1 VRVGLS
7 HSIVDDLTDLSS
19 AVNER
24 SQSPASS
31 SRHSSSDFNITLGVL
46 VLPPSL
52 HPLSDPPGHLLAA
65 RLLLFPTAKTYSP
78 WALHAL
84 HAKSTGSNKTYNGI
98 KKRSV
103 LRSQGK
109 LSGKIT
115 KTNDARLVREQRR
128 LAVAENLKKQ
138 AKMAA
143 PAAGI
148 ENQPPEVSLPFR
160 ENLNLRIICPDCKL
174 DPPELIEENADT
186 ICANCGMVLAERL
199 ISMESEWRTFN
210 SDDSRGDDPNRVGEA
225 DNELYNQSN
234 VGTTIGL
241 TSTSSKESKR
251 LRRVQNAQ
259 QDERKDRDLQSS
271 YATIDGWAER
281 IELSNAVRN
290 QAKMFYKT
298 VHDANAFRGKS
309 KDAVLASCLFI
320 ACRQANLG
328 RTFGEMH
335 GLTSINKKEM
345 GRTFKALQ
353 KFLQET
359 SQKSLDEIE
368 AAGGVISREDRQ
380 FKSTVSTSPEV
391 LINRFCGQLGYNF
404 RVSVIARKI
413 ADKVPGINE
422 IAGRSPLSIAA
433 ASLYFATNL
442 IEAPK
447 TAIKDIQPIAG
458 VSEGTIRVSYKLLY
472 SHKDELIEPD
482 WLGAQPGGHGFGKI
496 ENLPAS

>member
-1 VRVGLS
+1 
-7 HSIVDDLTDLSS
+7 
-19 AVNER
+19 
-24 SQSPASS
+24 
-31 SRHSSSDFNITLGVL
+31 
-46 VLPPSL
+46 
-52 HPLSDPPGHLLAA
+52 LA
-65 RLLLFPTAKTYSP
+65 
-78 WALHAL
+78 
-84 HAKSTGSNKTYNGI
+84 I
-98 KKRSV
+98 
-103 LRSQGK
+103 
-109 LSGKIT
+109 
-115 KTNDARLVREQRR
+115 
-128 LAVAENLKKQ
+128 AENLKKHP
-138 AKMAA
+138 KMAA
-143 PAAGI
+143 PAPGV
-148 ENQPPEVSLPFR
+148 ENQPPGDVVLPFR
-160 ENLNLRIICPDCKL
+160 ENLNVRVICPDCKL

-186 ICANCGMVLAERL
+186 ICANCGMVLADRL

-241 TSTSSKESKR
+241 TSNSSKESKR

-281 IELSNAVRN
+281 IELSNPVRN

-359 SQKSLDEIE
+359 SQKSLDDIE

-391 LINRFCGQLGYNF
+391 LINRFCGQLGFGF
-404 RVSVIARKI
+404 RVSLIARKI

-472 SHKDELIEPD
+472 SHKDELIEPE
-482 WLGAQPGGHGFGKI
+482 WLGPQPGGIGFGKV